1 MSPVCNVL
9 FPVSPSSSSS
19 SPKPPTHM
27 SASGTSFPDPDWPR
41 QDPTRPDL
49 PFSHHLPPDP
59 LLDAGSFVDSSSSAL
74 PAPTLPSR
82 DLDRTPRKKAESS
95 STPRSPLR
103 AGPLNSFNLPPD
115 SSAPRNGDSPAT
127 KKVSLSASSS
137 RGTTDASLKSAL
149 SERPNWLPP
158 GWVVQDRVRS
168 SGATAGTVDKYYF
181 DPISNRRF
189 RSKIEVLYFLE
200 TGTLRKRKK
209 SLDGNPTSTDGSEE
223 PKSKKSSSNAKS
235 APLNFDFFNVPEK
248 VEWVLTDPS
257 KDAWTPFIG
266 SEKVRES
273 TKRAWVGAF
282 QLLGRSKV

>member
-1 MSPVCNVL
+1 
-9 FPVSPSSSSS
+9 
-19 SPKPPTHM
+19 M

-41 QDPTRPDL
+41 QDPTRPEL

-59 LLDAGSFVDSSSSAL
+59 LLDAGSFIDSSTVPSR
-74 PAPTLPSR
+74 TLPSSPPNHAR
-82 DLDRTPRKKAESS
+82 DLDRTPRKKSDTS
-95 STPRSPLR
+95 STRRSPFR
-103 AGPLNSFNLPPD
+103 AQPLNSYNLPSD
-115 SSAPRNGDSPAT
+115 SPAPRNGDSPAS
-127 KKVSLSASSS
+127 KKVSASTS
-137 RGTTDASLKSAL
+137 RGTDASSKSAL

-158 GWVVQDRVRS
+158 GWVVEDRVRS

-181 DPISNRRF
+181 DPVSNRRF

-223 PKSKKSSSNAKS
+223 PKSKKSSSNTKT
-235 APLNFDFFNVPEK
+235 APLDFDFFNVPER

-257 KDAWTPFIG
+257 KDAWTPFIDK
-266 SEKVRES
+266 EKVPEY
-273 TKRAWVGAF
+273 TKREWVGAF